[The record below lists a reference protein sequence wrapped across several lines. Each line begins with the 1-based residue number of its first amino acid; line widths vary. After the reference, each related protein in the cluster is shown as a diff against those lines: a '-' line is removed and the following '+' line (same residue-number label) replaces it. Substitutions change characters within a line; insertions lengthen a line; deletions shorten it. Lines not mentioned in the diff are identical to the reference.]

1 MTTKELLALVAHLFA
16 TGYGSGHHDTV
27 EGNYTDVFPCD
38 LDTYFEDHDAVQ
50 EVFTA
55 LCAEVEAQNERIAQ
69 LERLGDLAELELQ
82 AKDRYIAQQDAT
94 IARMREA
101 LEACIDYGSMTDDG
115 WVTDKARAALNQE
128 NANGT

>member
-1 MTTKELLALVAHLFA
+1 MNTKVKESLGAIRDVERREDSIAAH
-16 TGYGSGHHDTV
+16 V
-27 EGNYTDVFPCD
+27 EK
-38 LDTYFEDHDAVQ
+38 L
-50 EVFTA
+50 
-55 LCAEVEAQNERIAQ
+55 NER
-69 LERLGDLAELELQ
+69 
-82 AKDRYIAQQDAT
+82 IAQQDAT

>member
-1 MTTKELLALVAHLFA
+1 MNTKVEEALAIFQHRLDACGTEDCAFCKIETPALA
-16 TGYGSGHHDTV
+16 T
-27 EGNYTDVFPCD
+27 
-38 LDTYFEDHDAVQ
+38 L
-50 EVFTA
+50 
-55 LCAEVEAQNERIAQ
+55 AQH
-69 LERLGDLAELELQ
+69 
-82 AKDRYIAQQDAT
+82 IAQQDAT

>member
-1 MTTKELLALVAHLFA
+1 MNTKVKEALGAIRDVERREDSIAAH
-16 TGYGSGHHDTV
+16 V
-27 EGNYTDVFPCD
+27 EK
-38 LDTYFEDHDAVQ
+38 L
-50 EVFTA
+50 
-55 LCAEVEAQNERIAQ
+55 NEH
-69 LERLGDLAELELQ
+69 
-82 AKDRYIAQQDAT
+82 IAQQDAT